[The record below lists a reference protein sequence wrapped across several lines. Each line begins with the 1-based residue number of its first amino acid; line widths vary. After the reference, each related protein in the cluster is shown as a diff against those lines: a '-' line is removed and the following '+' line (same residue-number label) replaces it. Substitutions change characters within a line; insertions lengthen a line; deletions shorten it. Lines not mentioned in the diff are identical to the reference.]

1 MDPLKKIEFA
11 VSFAASWSAW
21 WLLLAV
27 PALAALAGVFYLRQ
41 ARGIARGHAVG
52 LTILRTFI
60 MVLVLFLAFR
70 PSLIRRVTSTYA
82 ARLLMVFDNS
92 GSMNVPDPA
101 LPERDALRVAR
112 KAMNLPAGREA
123 PMDSLREDVLGVE
136 RWLVRFEQFGRGA
149 DRTQDAFWREADRVQ
164 SQVNE
169 KLDRIAEKAGALTAG
184 DSGTNRME
192 QAAAR
197 CRDLKASLT
206 PLFTGQDAPSAEF
219 AAKMRAALSEL
230 AGLFGDAQSDAD
242 AKALAAGDPALKDA
256 AAVARQTPRL
266 TIVHDWLARE
276 RRPLL
281 ENSRGIGLWLLPLSA
296 SEPVALAKMDD
307 KPPAASERETDLTGV
322 LLKCLTE
329 ENPFPL
335 AGVVV
340 FSDGRNLGE
349 TPVEEVARAAALR
362 SVPIFSAG
370 VGGLDEP
377 PDIAVRDVY
386 YAPFA
391 VVGKPLGVLTSIKA
405 VLPAPESVNLEL
417 LAGTTV
423 LTNETLDIKDVTEL
437 QSRPVFVPA
446 AEGLQRFSVRV
457 GSAKGEVVPQQNN
470 RRDLSIRVRQEPVRV
485 LFLDWK
491 PRWESR
497 FFVNILRR
505 LDYLDVNPIIGLAQP
520 NAKIKRGVGLG
531 MWPEN
536 LEALKLYDLVILGD
550 IPSSPAVLTD
560 SEWKQLA
567 DYVKDG
573 GSLVVLGTGKVD
585 PMPASVAKELLP
597 TEARPSATLSSADTA
612 PLLLTRAG
620 RHHPVT
626 RALQSA
632 LATVDVPAS
641 DRRRDDTVV
650 LLQAGDGRV
659 LVSTRFIGKGK
670 TLFVDTDRFWK
681 RLNATAL
688 DAHSA
693 MVMNMTD
700 WAVEARKPEGLK
712 PQPDL
717 FRYSSRESVQVWVVS
732 DGTTNQ
738 VVEARDGD
746 RVAEAAAV
754 PAHPKAALASAVFE
768 SLPPGDW
775 TVKLRGGESAPD
787 PVRVVDQNRELNDLS
802 RSEAWLRSLAEST
815 GGAYAEF
822 TEAGRMIS
830 QLQPRDRVEHRERVW
845 PLWYSPWVLGTL
857 IALLT
862 LEWVW
867 RKLAGLV

>member
-1 MDPLKKIEFA
+1 MDPQTKVEFA
-11 VSFAASWSAW
+11 VNFAATWSAW

-27 PALAALAGVFYLRQ
+27 PVVVALAGAFYLRQ
-41 ARGIARGHAVG
+41 TREIARGHAMG
-52 LTILRTFI
+52 LTILRVFI
-60 MVLVLFLAFR
+60 MVTALFLAFR

-101 LPERDALRVAR
+101 LPDRDALRVAR

-123 PMDSLREDVLGVE
+123 PMDILREDVLTAE
-136 RWLVRFEQFGRGA
+136 RWLIRFEQFGRSA
-149 DRTQDAFWREADRVQ
+149 DRTKDAFWNEASRVQ

-169 KLDRIAEKAGALTAG
+169 KLDRIAERADALAGG
-184 DSGTNRME
+184 DSGTNRIE
-192 QAAAR
+192 QAAVR
-197 CRDLKASLT
+197 CRELKASLT

-230 AGLFGDAQSDAD
+230 AGLLGDAQSDAD
-242 AKALAAGDPALKDA
+242 VKALAAGNVALKDA
-256 AAVARQTPRL
+256 VAAARQTPRMKMAY
-266 TIVHDWLARE
+266 DWLQRQRE
-276 RRPLL
+276 PLI
-281 ENSRGIGLWLLPLSA
+281 ESTRGINLWMLPLSA
-296 SEPVALAKMDD
+296 SEPVAFAKMEA
-307 KPPAASERETDLTGV
+307 KPPAVSERETDLTGV
-322 LLKCLTE
+322 LLRCLTE

-362 SVPIFSAG
+362 SVPIYSAG
-370 VGGLDEP
+370 IGGMDEP

-417 LAGTTV
+417 LAGATV

-437 QSRPVFVPA
+437 QSRPVFAPA
-446 AEGLQRFSVRV
+446 AEGLQRFTVRV
-457 GSAKGEVVPQQNN
+457 GTAKGEVVPQQNN

-573 GSLVVLGTGKVD
+573 GSLVVLGTGKTD
-585 PMPASVAKELLP
+585 PMPAAVAKELLP
-597 TEARPSATLSSADTA
+597 TEARPAATLPSADTA

-626 RALQSA
+626 RALQSS
-632 LATVDVPAS
+632 LATIDAPAS

-650 LLQAGDGRV
+650 LLQAGDGRM
-659 LVSTRFIGKGK
+659 LVSTRFVGKGK
-670 TLFVDTDRFWK
+670 TLFVDTDRLWK

-700 WAVEARKPEGLK
+700 WAVEARKPEGKK

-746 RVAEAAAV
+746 RVVTAAAV
-754 PAHPKAALASAVFE
+754 PMHPKATLASAVFE
-768 SLPPGDW
+768 TLPPGDW
-775 TVKLRGGESAPD
+775 IASLRGGESAPD
-787 PVRVVDQNRELNDLS
+787 PVRVVDQSRELSDLS
-802 RSEAWLRSLAEST
+802 QDETWLRALAEST
-815 GGAYAEF
+815 GGTYAEF

-862 LEWVW
+862 IEWIW